1 MRQGAV
7 WLRRS
12 GTLRVA
18 SAVNEAVAIG
28 KDCVWSY
35 LEATSSEETNGLGSF
50 ALKYEASDVV
60 RLAGGAD
67 EVIDLA
73 HQELQRLRRCPG
85 RQIMDRVEPAPIS
98 KF

>member
-1 MRQGAV
+1 MRQGGV

-35 LEATSSEETNGLGSF
+35 LEAKSIEETDGLRSST
-50 ALKYEASDVV
+50 LKYEASDVV
-60 RLAGGAD
+60 RLASRSN

-73 HQELQRLRRCPG
+73 HQEL
-85 RQIMDRVEPAPIS
+85 
-98 KF
+98 